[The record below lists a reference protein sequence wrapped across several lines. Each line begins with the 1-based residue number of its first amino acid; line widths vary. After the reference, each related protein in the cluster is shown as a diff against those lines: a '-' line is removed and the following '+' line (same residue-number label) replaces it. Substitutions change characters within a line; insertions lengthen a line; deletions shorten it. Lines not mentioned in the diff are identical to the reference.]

1 MKKVSTLFSYQT
13 IGSLLFCLAVACPG
27 IQAAVSPKAI
37 QDIRTRSVFNEEDKA
52 TVENFVKEQFEGI
65 AQAADA
71 GQLTASLQNLV
82 ENSRSSAPDAA
93 AEARQNYSDAFTA
106 AVQAGFQQVTASL
119 NSSKNP
125 NLARE
130 IRYTAVVALAACDN
144 VKIIPDL
151 LALFDEES
159 PSLRY
164 WAVKGLNGNAITAAI
179 RQASD
184 DDSQWKAVLAG
195 LTKQAAR
202 ETDSEVISQL
212 VSLAT
217 ALSNHPEA
225 LDALPICASRRI
237 ELYKNWT
244 VDNELSDLEL
254 IQQLIDVAVSEAV
267 RQMPQVQTNL
277 IRSAAQLYTAA
288 YYRYVLGIKYKIS
301 EEETLNLL
309 SPQSQAYLETV
320 LIEGEVY
327 FRNITDT
334 SQKQSRFMKDIQD
347 EDFEDFPKTYEQLL
361 SNQGIV
367 SRAFKLLQEGQTLL
381 EPLPAPSED
390 IIEKARTRK
399 AVETDSI
406 GSNML

>member
-1 MKKVSTLFSYQT
+1 M
-13 IGSLLFCLAVACPG
+13 
-27 IQAAVSPKAI
+27 
-37 QDIRTRSVFNEEDKA
+37 
-52 TVENFVKEQFEGI
+52 ENFVKEQFEGI

-130 IRYTAVVALAACDN
+130 IRYTSVVALAACDN

-179 RQASD
+179 RQASE
-184 DDSQWKAVLAG
+184 DDSQWKTVLAG

-225 LDALPICASRRI
+225 LDALPICTSRRI

-288 YYRYVLGIKYKIS
+288 YYRYVLGIKYKVS

-327 FRNITDT
+327 FRNITDAP
-334 SQKQSRFMKDIQD
+334 QKQSRFMKDIQD
-347 EDFEDFPKTYEQLL
+347 GDFEDFPKTYEQLF

-381 EPLPAPSED
+381 EPLPAPSEE
-390 IIEKARTRK
+390 IIEKARTRN
-399 AVETDSI
+399 AIETSSI